1 MAGPYLLSKNAAW
14 TRLKTL
20 LTIQSNRFCNNPMGW
35 ADWMVVSQTL
45 EEELEVERSVR
56 EVNNCDDEEA
66 LKMLCSA
73 LVRQSWH
80 QGKLLSQAVTRIGE
94 LDAKLAFWD

>member
-1 MAGPYLLSKNAAW
+1 
-14 TRLKTL
+14 
-20 LTIQSNRFCNNPMGW
+20 MGW
-35 ADWMVVSQTL
+35 ADWMIVEQSL

-56 EVNNCDDEEA
+56 EVNNCNDEEA

-80 QGKLLSQAVTRIGE
+80 QSKLLSQAVTRIGE
-94 LDAKLAFWD
+94 LEQSRLPKARSRFR

>member
-1 MAGPYLLSKNAAW
+1 
-14 TRLKTL
+14 
-20 LTIQSNRFCNNPMGW
+20 
-35 ADWMVVSQTL
+35 MVVNQTL

-56 EVNNCDDEEA
+56 EVNNCNDEQA

-80 QGKLLSQAVTRIGE
+80 QSKLLSQAVTRIGE
-94 LDAKLAFWD
+94 LDAKIGCADV